1 MRQSFEKAGVRGME
15 TETNR
20 IRHSL
25 GIMTT
30 HVGRRMNSGHEAVRA
45 VEEPPFGSRRFY
57 KSLCLAGH
65 RAGMNVF
72 VFTPQGID
80 WLNGT
85 TEGFIYD
92 ERDQKWQSGT
102 YPLPDAVYD
111 RCFFTHRSQYLEH
124 RTAVRRLQEEHHAL
138 FLGCGLKGKQE
149 VQRTL
154 ERDGRFARYLPRTV
168 AIRSMQSVSDWL
180 REHGQLIVKPQAG
193 SQGRGVLLVQRS
205 ETTQA
210 FRVRGRDAHNGRIAR
225 SFADKASLLLW
236 LRRFT
241 ARRPYLQQ
249 QYLLLQTR
257 TGDAYDVRSLVQK
270 DGTGKWSVTGMAVR
284 KGQDGSLTSNL
295 HGGGTALPVGSFLA
309 GQFSS
314 KQADMIL
321 KELYSLSVLIPVVL
335 ESSHGQLAE
344 LGIDF
349 GIDTSGQL
357 WILEVNSKP
366 GRSALSRINEAASY
380 IHAVTNPV
388 HYARYLLKSRAPF
401 LSSVH
406 ADRDISNRM
415 ATAAAVKHR

>member
-1 MRQSFEKAGVRGME
+1 
-15 TETNR
+15 
-20 IRHSL
+20 
-25 GIMTT
+25 
-30 HVGRRMNSGHEAVRA
+30 
-45 VEEPPFGSRRFY
+45 
-57 KSLCLAGH
+57 
-65 RAGMNVF
+65 
-72 VFTPQGID
+72 
-80 WLNGT
+80 
-85 TEGFIYD
+85 
-92 ERDQKWQSGT
+92 
-102 YPLPDAVYD
+102 
-111 RCFFTHRSQYLEH
+111 
-124 RTAVRRLQEEHHAL
+124 
-138 FLGCGLKGKQE
+138 
-149 VQRTL
+149 
-154 ERDGRFARYLPRTV
+154 
-168 AIRSMQSVSDWL
+168 
-180 REHGQLIVKPQAG
+180 
-193 SQGRGVLLVQRS
+193 
-205 ETTQA
+205 
-210 FRVRGRDAHNGRIAR
+210 
-225 SFADKASLLLW
+225 
-236 LRRFT
+236 
-241 ARRPYLQQ
+241 
-249 QYLLLQTR
+249 
-257 TGDAYDVRSLVQK
+257 
-270 DGTGKWSVTGMAVR
+270 MAVR